1 MREDLSVFL
10 KERRF
15 LYSEIPPVSPAV
27 FLYPKTKGRTK
38 NESRTSRDNPQ
49 RLEYPCAGVCREYGG
64 GGAVG
69 AGMGFGTV
77 RRR

>member
-1 MREDLSVFL
+1 MQNSVGF
-10 KERRF
+10 
-15 LYSEIPPVSPAV
+15 SPAV
-27 FLYPKTKGRTK
+27 FLYPKMKGRMT
-38 NESRTSRDNPQ
+38 NESRTSCDDPQ